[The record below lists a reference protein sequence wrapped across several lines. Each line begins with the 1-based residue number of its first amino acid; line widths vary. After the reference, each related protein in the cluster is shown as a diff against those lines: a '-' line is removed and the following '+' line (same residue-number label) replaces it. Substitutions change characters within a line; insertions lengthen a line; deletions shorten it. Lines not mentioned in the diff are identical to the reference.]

1 VLKQAAWSWSGV
13 PSGPLG
19 WISTRT
25 AFPLLS
31 GTVYQNTADALHLQ
45 ADDELLDVACGSG
58 AFLAQHATRARR
70 VAGIDLSD
78 IQIDLAHR
86 HLADRIAAGTA
97 DIVKGDAS
105 NLPWPDGSF
114 TAAMCISAFEVFP
127 DPEQVLSEIHR
138 VLRYG
143 SGPRTT
149 CSAWSNTL
157 ASPTSP
163 WTTAVP
169 GATTHYPGSSS
180 RSGTSSAKTP
190 ETSDSSAPS
199 RRSAHDQPA
208 TDQTTS
214 PRTACHGSTRSASH
228 STADRTTAT
237 NVIPAPCGRTVPATL
252 GHAASRAYICRV
264 ERLRRPLQPPL
275 GRVPQVVSAGWG
287 RQDVCMI
294 VTT

>member
-1 VLKQAAWSWSGV
+1 VAGRVLKQAAWSWSGV

-138 VLRYG
+138 VLRPG
-143 SGPRTT
+143 GRVVLNMGARVPPDTQTQRLWD
-149 CSAWSNTL
+149 ALWVWSENDVQRMVEHAGFSNVTMD
-157 ASPTSP
+157 
-163 WTTAVP
+163 
-169 GATTHYPGSSS
+169 Y
-180 RSGTSSAKTP
+180 
-190 ETSDSSAPS
+190 
-199 RRSAHDQPA
+199 RRSWGNDPLSRLIIKVWDAFGQD
-208 TDQTTS
+208 
-214 PRTACHGSTRSASH
+214 TR
-228 STADRTTAT
+228 D
-237 NVIPAPCGRTVPATL
+237 V
-252 GHAASRAYICRV
+252 
-264 ERLRRPLQPPL
+264 RLV
-275 GRVPQVVSAGWG
+275 GA
-287 RQDVCMI
+287 I
-294 VTT
+294 KT